1 MNKLFSNLNISKIC
15 EIFKEVINR
24 FPFAFLSS
32 FIIFVLFLV
41 LIGFDNSISQVFEKE
56 LIKVI
61 LTLITSFFFFVWLD
75 LLLESSKISTL
86 KKMFLKL
93 IPFLFAWVFY
103 YFLNIV
109 NEFETVIYILLTTF
123 WFISFIFIWW
133 FLFDIFSNKYEEN
146 KYYNYFFKVSISFLF
161 AFIFGG
167 FLFSLW
173 AIWILSVD
181 ALFDIDYNSYDKL
194 YGYWAA
200 FSLSF
205 LAPTFLLYN
214 IPKKELVSKNELY
227 ENKFFSF
234 LVKYVF
240 ISFIYLYF
248 VILYIYTVKVLINF
262 QDWPKWEVSWMVIW
276 FSIFGYLVY
285 IFSYVFSENNFL
297 IGIFRKYFPIIV
309 FPQIFMLFYAIYLRI
324 SQYDLTINRYFIV
337 VFGIWLLT
345 LSLYYIFS
353 KAKNLYFIPLTLSAF
368 IFIISL
374 WPWWVY
380 NLPESRQYDRLIS
393 NLQKAWICINEN
405 SYWSWCSK
413 IVPLNDYSDIEEDL
427 SKNIYSWI
435 DYVCDFNNCEKIKEL
450 FREEINKEEKKR
462 EEEFYRN
469 INIQIKSVKSV
480 WGDTSYYN
488 DDKYDWMSSW
498 EIVSFLGDYLKVS
511 SYLPYDYEANSK
523 YINISKNYNFSF
535 YPINLSW
542 YNYFVNIYSKDSSTS
557 IETSYLKAD
566 IDNKKIDLFID
577 NNLVETFSLDDIN
590 KKIIDL
596 KSTKAKNDEYLAS
609 ELTFDLVWKKY
620 DLKLFF
626 NSFSLLNDKYKALEG
641 ESEKYNYSSVSWVWL
656 VREK

>member
-41 LIGFDNSISQVFEKE
+41 LIWFDNSISQVFEKE

-93 IPFLFAWVFY
+93 VPFLFAWVFY

-248 VILYIYTVKVLINF
+248 VILYIYTFKVLINF

-353 KAKNLYFIPLTLSAF
+353 KAKNLFFIPLTLSIF
-368 IFIISL
+368 IFIISIG
-374 WPWWVY
+374 PWWVY
-380 NLPESRQYDRLIS
+380 HLPESRQYDRLIS

-469 INIQIKSVKSV
+469 MNIQIKSVKSV

-596 KSTKAKNDEYLAS
+596 KSTKTKNDEYLSS

-626 NSFSLLNDKYKALEG
+626 NSFSLLNEKYRVLEG
-641 ESEKYNYSSVSWVWL
+641 ESEKYNYSSVSWVGL